1 MQASTENVTS
11 SRPMIV
17 TTTEN
22 IPDTRVVKTIG
33 QVFGLTVRS
42 RSLGGNIAAGLK
54 SLVGGEIG
62 SYVKLNEDA
71 RRQALDRMVQNAAA
85 MGANA
90 VTMMRF
96 DSTEMGRSM
105 SEIVAYGTARVVEMA
120 ADAPDPSARRA
131 ERAAMS
137 VVEWVIL
144 AVVVLGVVIALFGW
158 DRYRGNRKSAGE
170 AAAPSPRARCS
181 LTQRLV
187 SGCACGTTRRPA
199 SGNTAPSEPRPVS
212 MRAVATMPVFAD
224 LPVARKGEVR

>member
-1 MQASTENVTS
+1 MHASSENVIA

-22 IPDTRVVKTIG
+22 IPEARVVKTMG

-42 RSLGGNIAAGLK
+42 RSLGGNIAALLK
-54 SLVGGEIG
+54 SLVGGEVR

-105 SEIVAYGTARVVEMA
+105 SEIVAYGTARVVEWL
-120 ADAPDPSARRA
+120 P
-131 ERAAMS
+131 
-137 VVEWVIL
+137 
-144 AVVVLGVVIALFGW
+144 
-158 DRYRGNRKSAGE
+158 
-170 AAAPSPRARCS
+170 
-181 LTQRLV
+181 
-187 SGCACGTTRRPA
+187 
-199 SGNTAPSEPRPVS
+199 APSEGAGPG
-212 MRAVATMPVFAD
+212 AAAG
-224 LPVARKGEVR
+224 AQG